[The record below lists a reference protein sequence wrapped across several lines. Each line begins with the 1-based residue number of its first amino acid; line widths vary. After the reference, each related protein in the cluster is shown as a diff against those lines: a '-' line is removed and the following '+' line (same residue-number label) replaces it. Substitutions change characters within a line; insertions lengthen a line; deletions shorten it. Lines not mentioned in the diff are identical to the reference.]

1 MTVSTTLFS
10 FRVKSELKEKLDSL
24 AEATQRSK
32 SFLATEALE
41 RYIELESWQ
50 VAHIKKGIKQ
60 ADEGLAV
67 PGENVDRWL
76 ASWGTAKEL
85 PPPKPQKRSRR

>member
-1 MTVSTTLFS
+1 MSAILTL
-10 FRVKSELKEKLDSL
+10 RVKNELKEKLESL

-50 VAHIKKGIKQ
+50 VAHIRKGIKQ
-60 ADEGLAV
+60 F
-67 PGENVDRWL
+67 
-76 ASWGTAKEL
+76 
-85 PPPKPQKRSRR
+85 